1 MNIGKIN
8 TFTRFFSLIKVISVK
23 QLRFYHQQLV
33 IPYNFEKETFSRV
46 NSFGFSFLNR
56 KIKKTFEILTLC
68 FFDKRSLI
76 LKKLI
81 QYFLSFFY
89 LKLFLLCYGIEKLL
103 FSDTDKKCIGSTK
116 KYFDF
121 VDQYA
126 SPQEAQDII
135 VIPRIKSRM

>member
-1 MNIGKIN
+1 M
-8 TFTRFFSLIKVISVK
+8 
-23 QLRFYHQQLV
+23 
-33 IPYNFEKETFSRV
+33 

-121 VDQYA
+121 VDQSA

-135 VIPRIKSRM
+135 INPRIKRKDVI

>member
-1 MNIGKIN
+1 MN
-8 TFTRFFSLIKVISVK
+8 SL
-23 QLRFYHQQLV
+23 
-33 IPYNFEKETFSRV
+33 
-46 NSFGFSFLNR
+46 GFSYLNR

-103 FSDTDKKCIGSTK
+103 FSYIDKKCIGSTK

-135 VIPRIKSRM
+135 VIPRIKSRMWFKKRKDEARFISTKYELVGHPTLAKKGFYDFAITSMSVCQ